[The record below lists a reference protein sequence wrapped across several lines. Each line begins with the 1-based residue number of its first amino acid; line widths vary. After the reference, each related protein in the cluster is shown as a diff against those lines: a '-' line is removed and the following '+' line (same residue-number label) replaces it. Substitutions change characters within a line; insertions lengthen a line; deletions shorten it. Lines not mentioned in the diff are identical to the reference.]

1 MAPSCT
7 LAGRFSVQVGGP
19 GVPLREERG
28 RQGIHDF
35 QIRIFKSIG
44 RTRLLQTWTTS
55 RFCGPRTRQPC
66 EVWEEAIP
74 SFLWCNP
81 AEFAA
86 PAQNKQDEKYRVR
99 MGSYCANPLNPGP
112 SLKETQFLRS
122 NFFWIVENPAPFQ
135 ASLKKGRRNLHFL
148 VPLEHWARL
157 KN

>member
-1 MAPSCT
+1 MTKRVRSARET
-7 LAGRFSVQVGGP
+7 AKDDGAHVGRMEGNSHQNMP
-19 GVPLREERG
+19 
-28 RQGIHDF
+28 IAH
-35 QIRIFKSIG
+35 RIFK
-44 RTRLLQTWTTS
+44 
-55 RFCGPRTRQPC
+55 FCPKYFAGVDC
-66 EVWEEAIP
+66 CMMLGMIP

-81 AEFAA
+81 AQFAA

-135 ASLKKGRRNLHFL
+135 ASLKKGCRNLHFL